1 MNAPWE
7 EKLWKF
13 AGLVA
18 GQIYELANDPIVV
31 RRAEIYRL
39 LSEEFKPAEEAPAIA
54 VDDVVQEIRS
64 GTLAI
69 VQNIGSE
76 QGNLCLGLRQDFS
89 VVTPA
94 VKWVRIGPAAF
105 RYNGL
110 PIQRKHNS

>member
-1 MNAPWE
+1 MNTPWE

-13 AGLVA
+13 AGLIA
-18 GQIYELANDPIVV
+18 GQIYELANDPLVV

-39 LSEEFKPAEEAPAIA
+39 LSEEFKPPEAEPMA

-89 VVTPA
+89 VVAPA

-110 PIQRKHNS
+110 PIMRKPNS